1 MKYLSNLN
9 LNKNEL
15 QNARIQNLATA
26 PADPVVGQIYYNTT
40 DNVAYVYNGSNF
52 ISAAGATI
60 IEGNGIDV
68 ALTGQQY
75 TISHEDTSTQ
85 ASIAALTAQNVIESI
100 TLDTFGHITAI
111 TTRDLNLDLT
121 TGAAA
126 DSGTGDFS
134 TSNTLTIA
142 GGTDVNTA
150 WNDSTKTFTVNH
162 DTVFRN
168 EKTGSALPTFAGT
181 FDVIDSIVTSA
192 QGHVEE
198 VNTTTVTLPSET
210 TLSVVDEGTGA
221 FLTDATVSDHAITLS
236 RSNSTEATITVGELV
251 VSAAGAGSGD
261 VTIAG
266 NLTVNGT
273 TTTINTATVE
283 IEDNIIE
290 INSNQTGTPATN
302 LVGGLQINR
311 GDSTDYQLVFVE
323 ETDDFRIGAVGDL
336 QPVLTRDETTN
347 LVDADVLV
355 WEAAEGR
362 AIGKTLVEL
371 ALPRKFVKTI
381 ETADLSGA
389 TATITHNLNTKDIV
403 VSLREASSDEIVY
416 ATYDAA
422 TVNTL
427 EIKFAVAPGNNDFI
441 VTVIG

>member
-1 MKYLSNLN
+1 M
-9 LNKNEL
+9 
-15 QNARIQNLATA
+15 T
-26 PADPVVGQIYYNTT
+26 
-40 DNVAYVYNGSNF
+40 
-52 ISAAGATI
+52 
-60 IEGNGIDV
+60 GID
-68 ALTGQQY
+68 
-75 TISHEDTSTQ
+75 
-85 ASIAALTAQNVIESI
+85 
-100 TLDTFGHITAI
+100 
-111 TTRDLNLDLT
+111 
-121 TGAAA
+121 
-126 DSGTGDFS
+126 
-134 TSNTLTIA
+134 
-142 GGTDVNTA
+142 
-150 WNDSTKTFTVNH
+150 
-162 DTVFRN
+162 
-168 EKTGSALPTFAGT
+168 
-181 FDVIDSIVTSA
+181 
-192 QGHVEE
+192 
-198 VNTTTVTLPSET
+198 
-210 TLSVVDEGTGA
+210 
-221 FLTDATVSDHAITLS
+221 VSDHAITLN
-236 RSNSTEATITVGELV
+236 RSNTTEATITVGELV

-273 TTTINTATVE
+273 TTTINTETVK

-290 INSNQTGTPATN
+290 INSSQTGTPATS

-323 ETDDFRIGAVGDL
+323 QTDDFRIGEVGDL

-381 ETADLSGA
+381 ETADLSNA

-403 VSLREASSDEIVY
+403 VSLREVATDEIVY

-427 EIKFAVAPGNNDFI
+427 EIKFAVAPADGAFI
-441 VTVIG
+441 VTIIG

>member
-15 QNARIQNLATA
+15 QNAKIQNLATP
-26 PADPVVGQIYYNTT
+26 PADPVAGQIYYNTV
-40 DNVAYVYNGSNF
+40 DNVAYVYNGTNF

-162 DTVFRN
+162 DTVS
-168 EKTGSALPTFAGT
+168 KSTTTSAASPAFAGT
-181 FDVIDSIVTSA
+181 FDVVDSITTSA
-192 QGHVEE
+192 QGHITA
-198 VNTTTVTLPSET
+198 VNTKTVTVPTET

-221 FLTDATVSDHAITLS
+221 FLTDATASDHAITLS

-290 INSNQTGTPATN
+290 INSSQTGTPATS

-362 AIGKTLVEL
+362 AIGKTPVEL
-371 ALPRKFVKTI
+371 GLSRKFVKTI
-381 ETADLSGA
+381 ATADLSGA

-403 VSLREASSDEIVY
+403 VSLREVATDEIVY

-422 TVNTL
+422 SVNTL
-427 EIKFAVAPGNNDFI
+427 EIKFATAPADGAGI
-441 VTVIG
+441 VTIIG

>member
-15 QNARIQNLATA
+15 QNAKIQNLATP
-26 PADPVVGQIYYNTT
+26 PADPVAGQIYYNTV
-40 DNVAYVYNGSNF
+40 DNVAYVYNGTNF

-68 ALTGQQY
+68 TPDGQQY

-162 DTVFRN
+162 DTVS
-168 EKTGSALPTFAGT
+168 KSTTTSAASPAFAGT
-181 FDVIDSIVTSA
+181 FDVVDSITTSA
-192 QGHVEE
+192 QGHITA
-198 VNTTTVTLPSET
+198 VNTKTVTVPTET

-221 FLTDATVSDHAITLS
+221 FLTDATASDHAITLS

-290 INSNQTGTPATN
+290 INSSQTGTPATS

-362 AIGKTLVEL
+362 AIGKTPVEL
-371 ALPRKFVKTI
+371 GLSRKFVKTI
-381 ETADLSGA
+381 ETADLSNA

-403 VSLREASSDEIVY
+403 VSLREVATDEIVY

-427 EIKFAVAPGNNDFI
+427 EIKFAVAPDDGDFI
-441 VTVIG
+441 VTIIG